1 MADGRYDGWMKS
13 DAGASTGVDD
23 WVRVMDRRRD
33 GRGLRVAGR
42 RRELSPLHSTTFTV
56 DAALLRELGERLVGR
71 SYIALAELVKNA
83 YDADAVECRVEIRD
97 DRITITDDG
106 HGMSEPEFHEHW
118 MRIGTTHKTQTRK
131 SRHLGRSV
139 TGSKGIGRLSVQ
151 FLADEMTL
159 ESISADDPTR
169 HLYAYVDWTSIQ
181 HGRDLGTVN
190 VLWETR
196 SGLPDSKNSR
206 GSGTI
211 ITLTRL
217 RTKWQADEIAKLGR
231 DVWVLRSPFKRLEG
245 HRHRT
250 AEDFY
255 VDIDA
260 PEIAD
265 AKGAFD
271 KLQTSLFENWRARIR
286 GSLDDGRIRNGA
298 EVSVEFKPEYP
309 KGIEERNV
317 FREIVS
323 LPLDTESRSGPTHVV
338 ASEIDRAKF
347 EILIF
352 KAEGRQTGG
361 VSVQDMREYLSTFG
375 NVSVYDSGFR
385 LPYYGSSQD
394 WLNVATDQGRRI
406 TTSALLP
413 SRLKLDARYLLDLP
427 APRRIF
433 GTVEIDTNH
442 ERAIAESTG
451 ASPGQ
456 CLQIQAG
463 RDRLHDNA
471 AFKQLRDLV
480 RFSLDFYA
488 NRFRLLNLRATER
501 ERSKESPSRTY
512 DRAVAVLDRNKE
524 DLSRPAYQ
532 EIRREIVAARRAAAT
547 EEEAIDKRAVL
558 LAPLATAGITAL
570 AMNHELAREIRF
582 LERTGD
588 RLRAIAA
595 KSGSSEI
602 RGIAGEIDDA
612 SLRFHSLQELFTPL
626 LDSEDL
632 DATSRLRVQPIVH
645 QVVQAMGQLMPG
657 VVFDSSGI
665 PDGLRFPVGS
675 LAEWCA
681 ILQNVM
687 SNAWNAMLDSEKSL
701 ISLDGGRGRREWL
714 RVSDTGVGLDVPLQG
729 TEELFEPFERR
740 LRISDANRSIAM
752 GGQGLGLAIVSMI
765 ARRRTARAAFVE
777 PKVGFATTIE
787 ISWKGSPE

>member
-1 MADGRYDGWMKS
+1 MQ
-13 DAGASTGVDD
+13 
-23 WVRVMDRRRD
+23 
-33 GRGLRVAGR
+33 
-42 RRELSPLHSTTFTV
+42 STTFTI

-83 YDADAVECRVEIRD
+83 YDADAVECRIEIRD
-97 DRITITDDG
+97 DRIIIADDG
-106 HGMSEPEFHEHW
+106 HGISEREFHDHW

-151 FLADEMTL
+151 FLADKMTL
-159 ESISADDPTR
+159 ESTSTDDPTR
-169 HLYAYVDWTSIQ
+169 HLHAYVDWTSIQ

-190 VLWETR
+190 VRWEMR
-196 SGLPDSKNSR
+196 PGLPDPMDAHASS
-206 GSGTI
+206 TI
-211 ITLTRL
+211 ITLTEL
-217 RTKWQADEIAKLGR
+217 RTKWQADEIEKLGR
-231 DVWVLRSPFKRLEG
+231 DVWLLRSPFKRLEA

-255 VDIDA
+255 VDINA

-265 AKGAFD
+265 AKSAFD

-286 GSLDDGRIRNGA
+286 GSLDDGRIRRRA
-298 EVSVEFKPEYP
+298 TISVEFKPDYP
-309 KGIEERNV
+309 KGIEERNI
-317 FREIVS
+317 FREIVT
-323 LPLDTESRSGPTHVV
+323 LPLDVESRSGPTYVTPD
-338 ASEIDRAKF
+338 IDRSKF

-394 WLNVATDQGRRI
+394 WLNIATDQGRRMA
-406 TTSALLP
+406 TSALLP
-413 SRLKLDARYLLDLP
+413 SRLKLDSRYLLDLP
-427 APRRIF
+427 APGRIF

-471 AFKQLRDLV
+471 AFVQLRDLV

-501 ERSKESPSRTY
+501 KRSRESPSRTY

-532 EIRREIVAARRAAAT
+532 EIRREIIAARRAAAT

-570 AMNHELAREIRF
+570 AMNHELAREILF
-582 LERTGD
+582 LQRTGD
-588 RLRAIAA
+588 RLRAIAT
-595 KSGSSEI
+595 KSRSSEI
-602 RGIAGEIDDA
+602 RMIADEIDDA
-612 SLRFHSLQELFTPL
+612 RLRFHSLQELFAPL
-626 LDSEDL
+626 LDPEDIN
-632 DATSRLRVQPIVH
+632 ATNRLRVQPIVR
-645 QVVQAMGQLMPG
+645 QVVQAMGLLMPG
-657 VVFDSSGI
+657 VAFDSSDI

-681 ILQNVM
+681 ILQNVL

-701 ISLDGGRGRREWL
+701 VSFNGGRGPRAREWL
-714 RVSDTGVGLDVPLQG
+714 RVSDTGVGLDVPLQD
-729 TEELFEPFERR
+729 TEKLFEPFERR
-740 LRISDANRSIAM
+740 LHISDANRSIAM

-787 ISWKGSPE
+787 ISWKGSPK